1 MCFPKIHSQAL
12 KLRLVFDNFLGSI
25 GWKRA
30 WPKPK
35 KYTFFCY
42 NNTKLTRFLIIFN
55 GLKFFLRLFWS
66 VNLGNFSIFTGNV
79 LLVPYMLHVSQK
91 WQYLVGFI
99 IMINNQIEG
108 WKKQCV
114 YKWCDYT
121 SILRTIWLTL
131 YRKKTLI
138 LRNKNRT
145 DYKRVR
151 FRDFLRVQER
161 IKEQICLWRGWF
173 HCYYP
178 IPLYISLF

>member
-1 MCFPKIHSQAL
+1 MCFPNIHPQAL
-12 KLRLVFDNFLGSI
+12 KLRLVFDDFLGSI
-25 GWKRA
+25 GWNNNNNN
-30 WPKPK
+30 
-35 KYTFFCY
+35 
-42 NNTKLTRFLIIFN
+42 NNTKLTSFLLIFN
-55 GLKFFLRLFWS
+55 GLKLFLRLLWS
-66 VNLGNFSIFTGNV
+66 VNLGNFSIFTDNV

-145 DYKRVR
+145 DYKTVR

-161 IKEQICLWRGWF
+161 IKEQICLWRGWPSSPCTLF